1 MMDYIMMKIIGYTV
15 TTKIEDFIL
24 KYAMDYNQQVYHYTI
39 KLLYSYVTQVV
50 VKKLIEAKL

>member
-1 MMDYIMMKIIGYTV
+1 MMKIIGYTV